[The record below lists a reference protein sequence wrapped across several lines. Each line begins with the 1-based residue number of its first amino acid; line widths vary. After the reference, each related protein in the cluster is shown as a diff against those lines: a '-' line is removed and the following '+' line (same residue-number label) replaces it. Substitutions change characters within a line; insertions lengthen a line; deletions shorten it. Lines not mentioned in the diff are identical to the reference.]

1 MKIAKILSYLTP
13 EKTPSASSL
22 VQIEK
27 KTAILDESKATIL
40 IISICRK
47 TRSML
52 SNFLLTL
59 SMGTSIDVAYAQP

>member
-1 MKIAKILSYLTP
+1 MKIAKILSYRPP

-22 VQIEK
+22 VQIEIK
-27 KTAILDESKATIL
+27 NGILDESKATIL
-40 IISICRK
+40 IISIFRK

-59 SMGTSIDVAYAQP
+59 SMGTSIGDAYAQP